1 MPAVT
6 MVSSPV
12 IPVAMAEAPVVP
24 LPDHEDATTRHLVRV
39 AGWSVMLLGFVIGLL
54 LLWDQPVQPMRVA
67 LNFVAGC
74 IGGTALLL
82 ARWRRWTLATHLLV
96 WGVWVSVSL
105 VAARN
110 GCLLYTSPSPR
121 DS

>member
-1 MPAVT
+1 

-54 LLWDQPVQPMRVA
+54 LLWDQPVQPVRVA

-82 ARWRRWTLATHLLV
+82 AAGGGGRWPPICWCGACGYRCRWWRLAM
-96 WGVWVSVSL
+96 
-105 VAARN
+105 AA
-110 GCLLYTSPSPR
+110 
-121 DS
+121 